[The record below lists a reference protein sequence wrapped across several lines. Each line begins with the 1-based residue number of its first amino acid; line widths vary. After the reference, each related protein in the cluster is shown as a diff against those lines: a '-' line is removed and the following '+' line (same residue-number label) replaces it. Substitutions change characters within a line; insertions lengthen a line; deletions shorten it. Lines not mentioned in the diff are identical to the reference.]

1 MRMMHEAIDGA
12 RDFQDF
18 MEKIV
23 ADEQRLKRQ
32 VTQGAGPGERLHD
45 AGVGRLT
52 GENRAAHRA
61 RLKRERRESKAHG
74 ARA

>member
-1 MRMMHEAIDGA
+1 MRMMNEAIEGA

-32 VTQGAGPGERLHD
+32 VTQGAGPGERF
-45 AGVGRLT
+45 T